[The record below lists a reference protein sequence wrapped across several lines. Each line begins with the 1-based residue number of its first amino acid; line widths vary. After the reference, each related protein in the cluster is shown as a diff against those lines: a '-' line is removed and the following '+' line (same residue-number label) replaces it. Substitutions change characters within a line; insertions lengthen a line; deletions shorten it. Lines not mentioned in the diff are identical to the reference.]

1 MGLCERPG
9 GPKPP
14 PISKYHLHNT
24 QTQSATTDEASATF
38 TVAADANKLSREEGW
53 VAIASRVAEYGRD
66 AALTSFFDI
75 HYIWS

>member
-14 PISKYHLHNT
+14 PISTYHLHNT

-38 TVAADANKLSREEGW
+38 TVAADANKLSDDEGRT
-53 VAIASRVAEYGRD
+53 ATASRMTDYGCD
-66 AALTSFFDI
+66 AALT
-75 HYIWS
+75 